1 MKTKL
6 WRGFLWALLLV
17 YLGLLLR
24 ITVFRDSF
32 GSHPLLQD
40 GKILWVPFVELFRIA
55 RNSTSFFL
63 YLFLGNLV
71 WFVPLGLLLP
81 LLTGCGR
88 WVILWSLLL
97 SLFIEVCQFIFG
109 TGVSETEDLILNTLG
124 GAIGYGIYCLIT
136 RWGNRKKRDLP

>member
-6 WRGFLWALLLV
+6 WKGLLWVLLMV

-24 ITVFRDSF
+24 VTVFRDSF
-32 GSHPLLQD
+32 GNHPLFQD
-40 GKILWVPFVELFRIA
+40 GKVLWVPFVELIRIA

-88 WVILWSLLL
+88 WVILWSFLL
-97 SLFIEVCQFIFG
+97 SLVIEVCQFIFG

-124 GAIGYGIYCLIT
+124 GSLGYGIYCFIA
-136 RWGNRKKRDLP
+136 RWGNRKMN